1 MTQTQ
6 PPAEQPQSLSA
17 RQLIAADL
25 PQRQRML
32 DPVLDKKSLAMLY
45 GPRGLGKTFVALGI
59 AWAVASGKDF
69 LKWRA
74 TRPHRVLY
82 IDGEMAAIDMRDR
95 LRLFGPPP
103 EKLSFLMADLNR
115 HFLPDLADIA
125 GQRALVRNWGEM
137 PDLVVLD
144 NLSSL
149 VGFRRND
156 PDSWNNV
163 QRWFLLMRQNDIAV
177 LVVHHANKEGAQR
190 GTARREDVLDVV
202 LSMRRPAGYQ
212 PQDGARFELHFDKAR
227 GLVGDT
233 VEPIEVRLASQAGRV
248 RWDWG
253 PVQAGDLNRVVALL
267 KDGLN
272 PLQVAKELGI
282 AKSKS
287 YLLRERAVA
296 MGLLTPETEVRPQ
309 SAKASPA

>member
-6 PPAEQPQSLSA
+6 PPAEQPRSLSA

-45 GPRGLGKTFVALGI
+45 
-59 AWAVASGKDF
+59 
-69 LKWRA
+69 
-74 TRPHRVLY
+74 
-82 IDGEMAAIDMRDR
+82 IDGEMTAIDRRDR

-103 EKLSFLMADLNR
+103 EKISFLIADLNR

-163 QRWFLLMRQNDIAV
+163 QR
-177 LVVHHANKEGAQR
+177 
-190 GTARREDVLDVV
+190 
-202 LSMRRPAGYQ
+202 
-212 PQDGARFELHFDKAR
+212 
-227 GLVGDT
+227 
-233 VEPIEVRLASQAGRV
+233 
-248 RWDWG
+248 
-253 PVQAGDLNRVVALL
+253 
-267 KDGLN
+267 
-272 PLQVAKELGI
+272 
-282 AKSKS
+282 
-287 YLLRERAVA
+287 
-296 MGLLTPETEVRPQ
+296 
-309 SAKASPA
+309 